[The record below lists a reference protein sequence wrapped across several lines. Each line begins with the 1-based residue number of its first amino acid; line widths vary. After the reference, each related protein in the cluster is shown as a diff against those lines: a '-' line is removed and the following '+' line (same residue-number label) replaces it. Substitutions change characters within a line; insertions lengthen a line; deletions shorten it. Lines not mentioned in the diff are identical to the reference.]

1 VSTFAYIVALFCFVQ
16 VVERNKVYPGVMT
29 SDQIGPK
36 VEALGRHLGG
46 FHKAKVQILS
56 ALHSS
61 CVNWLTG
68 GKPGAPGAKQGK

>member
-1 VSTFAYIVALFCFVQ
+1 MTWRAFSVVQ
-16 VVERNKVYPGVMT
+16 VIERNKVFPGVVA
-29 SDQIGPK
+29 SEQLVPK

-68 GKPGAPGAKQGK
+68 GKPGAGGAKHGK